1 MLALKYILFTMVAM
15 RLIDDVTTLTMGGQ
29 WIKASQLIGNVK
41 VMQVSYKNH
50 NLITVSLEE

>member
-29 WIKASQLIGNVK
+29 WIKASQWIGNLK
-41 VMQVSYKNH
+41 VS
-50 NLITVSLEE
+50 